1 MTDDKPT
8 PPLSDRDKMLAE
20 YFDKMLAEYFARQL
34 RKRIELARVRTPGGL
49 ARLFP
54 GLGKRKP

>member
-1 MTDDKPT
+1 MTDDPKPT
-8 PPLSDRDKMLAE
+8 PQLSDRDKMLAN
-20 YFDKMLAEYFARQL
+20 YYAQQL
-34 RKRIELARVRTPGGL
+34 RKRIELARVRSPAGL

>member
-8 PPLSDRDKMLAE
+8 PPLSDRDKMLAD
-20 YFDKMLAEYFARQL
+20 YYAREL
-34 RKRIELARVRTPGGL
+34 RKRIELARVRSPAGL

-54 GLGKRKP
+54 GLGKRK

>member
-1 MTDDKPT
+1 MDKTGAEEVTDDKKPD
-8 PPLSDRDKMLAE
+8 PPMTERDKMLGNYYAE
-20 YFDKMLAEYFARQL
+20 QL

-54 GLGKRKP
+54 GLRKK

>member
-8 PPLSDRDKMLAE
+8 DPPLTERDKMLAD
-20 YFDKMLAEYFARQL
+20 YYAQQL
-34 RKRIELARVRTPGGL
+34 RKRIELARVRSPAGL

-54 GLGKRKP
+54 GLRKK

>member
-1 MTDDKPT
+1 MTDEKPT
-8 PPLSDRDKMLAE
+8 PPLSDRDKMLA
-20 YFDKMLAEYFARQL
+20 DYFARQL

-54 GLGKRKP
+54 GLRKK

>member
-1 MTDDKPT
+1 MTDEKPT
-8 PPLSDRDKMLAE
+8 PPLSDR
-20 YFDKMLAEYFARQL
+20 DKMLAEYFARQL

>member
-1 MTDDKPT
+1 MTDKPT
-8 PPLSDRDKMLAE
+8 DPPLTEREKMLAD
-20 YFDKMLAEYFARQL
+20 YYAQQL
-34 RKRIELARVRTPGGL
+34 RKRLELAQLRSPAGL